1 MPTEALAETC
11 TPPRVGPGF
20 IALLTLAY
28 VGAFSAFV
36 PLLSIIVPLQA
47 QQVSMVDKIGLLGVA
62 TAWGAGVASVAN
74 LAAGWGSDRT
84 RSAWGRRRPW
94 IMLGLIGVLAA
105 YGLIGAARTPVGLI
119 IGVIAF
125 QLGFNLLFAPLTAI
139 LADQV
144 PDAQKGRVAAFLGL
158 GAPMGAA
165 TGVLIAGPILP
176 DAGARLALLGVI
188 VVACVLPLLVVWK
201 EPMTQTRET
210 SKPSRLHFTADFGFA
225 WMSRFCFQIAASVIN
240 AFMLFYLADH
250 AHYTEQFPGQSA
262 ESGLARL
269 IALSTVLIVASGFVG
284 GLLSDR
290 LRSRRLFILAASVIL
305 AAGLIIFALWPQ
317 WPGPLIGYALYG
329 VGFGLYSTV
338 DAALVAQVLPSRR
351 DAARDLGVM
360 NLTNTL
366 PAIVA
371 PMLALLALGAER
383 SDWCSLMVVSAGAAL
398 VGGLLVMAVRH
409 VR

>member
-1 MPTEALAETC
+1 MPTQTLPETS
-11 TPPRVGPGF
+11 TPPKVGPGF

-47 QQVSMVDKIGLLGVA
+47 QQVSVVDKVGLLGVA
-62 TAWGAGVASVAN
+62 TAWGAGVASLAN

-84 RSAWGRRRPW
+84 RSAFGRRRPW
-94 IMLGLIGVLAA
+94 ILLGLIGVLAA
-105 YGLIGAARTPVGLI
+105 YFLIGAARTPAGLI
-119 IGVIAF
+119 VGVIAF
-125 QLGFNLLFAPLTAI
+125 QLAFNLMFAPLTAI
-139 LADQV
+139 LADRV

-165 TGVLIAGPILP
+165 TGVLIAAPLLP
-176 DAGARLALLGVI
+176 DAGARLAALGLI
-188 VVACVLPLLVVWK
+188 VAACVLPLLLAWK
-201 EPMTQTRET
+201 EPAARDLERPR
-210 SKPSRLHFTADFGFA
+210 PSRLHFTADFGFA

-250 AHYTEQFPGQSA
+250 ARYAEQFPGQSA

-269 IALSTVLIVASGFVG
+269 IALSTVLIVVSGFVG

-290 LRSRRLFILAASVIL
+290 LGSRRRFILSASVIL
-305 AAGLIIFALWPQ
+305 AAGLTIFALWPQ
-317 WPGPLIGYALYG
+317 WPGPLVGYALYG
-329 VGFGLYSTV
+329 VGFGLYTTV

-366 PAIVA
+366 PAVA
-371 PMLALLALGAER
+371 APLLALLALGPDR
-383 SDWCSLMVVSAGAAL
+383 SDWPLLMVLSAGTAL
-398 VGGLLVMAVRH
+398 AGGLLVMAVRR

>member
-1 MPTEALAETC
+1 MPTQTHPD
-11 TPPRVGPGF
+11 TSIPPRVGPGF
-20 IALLTLAY
+20 VALLTLAY

-47 QQVSMVDKIGLLGVA
+47 QQVSVVDKVGLLGVA
-62 TAWGAGVASVAN
+62 TAWGAGVASLAN

-94 IMLGLIGVLAA
+94 ILLGLVGVLAA
-105 YGLIGAARTPVGLI
+105 YGLIGAARTPAALI
-119 IGVIAF
+119 VGVIAF
-125 QLGFNLLFAPLTAI
+125 QLGFNLMFAPLTAI
-139 LADQV
+139 LADRV

-165 TGVLIAGPILP
+165 TGVLIAGPALP
-176 DAGARLALLGVI
+176 DAGARLAALGVI
-188 VVACVLPLLVVWK
+188 VAACVLPLVLAWK
-201 EPMTQTRET
+201 EPAARDLERPR
-210 SKPSRLHFTADFGFA
+210 PSRLHFTADFGFA

-250 AHYTEQFPGQSA
+250 ARYAEQFPGQSA

-269 IALSTVLIVASGFVG
+269 IAFSTVLIVVSGFVG

-305 AAGLIIFALWPQ
+305 AAGLTIFALWPQ
-317 WPGPLIGYALYG
+317 WPGPLVGYALYG
-329 VGFGLYSTV
+329 VGFGLYTTV

-366 PAIVA
+366 PAVA
-371 PMLALLALGAER
+371 APLLALLALGSDR
-383 SDWCSLMVVSAGAAL
+383 SDWPLLMVLSAGTAL
-398 VGGLLVMAVRH
+398 AGGLLVMAVRS

>member
-1 MPTEALAETC
+1 MPTHAPAETS

-20 IALLTLAY
+20 VALLTLAY

-47 QQVSMVDKIGLLGVA
+47 QQVSMVDKVGLLGVA

-84 RSAWGRRRPW
+84 RSVWGRRRPW
-94 IMLGLIGVLAA
+94 ILLGLIGVLAA
-105 YGLIGAARTPVGLI
+105 YGLIGAARTPIGLI
-119 IGVIAF
+119 VGVIAF
-125 QLGFNLLFAPLTAI
+125 QLGFNLMFAPLTAI
-139 LADQV
+139 LADRV

-165 TGVLIAGPILP
+165 TGVLIADPILP

-188 VVACVLPLLVVWK
+188 VVACVVPLLLAWK
-201 EPMTQTRET
+201 EPVVRARET

-250 AHYTEQFPGQSA
+250 AHYAAQFPGQTA

-290 LRSRRLFILAASVIL
+290 LGSRRLFILAASVIL
-305 AAGLIIFALWPQ
+305 AGGLTIFALWPQ

-366 PAIVA
+366 PAVMA
-371 PMLALLALGAER
+371 PMLALLALGPER
-383 SDWCSLMVVSAGAAL
+383 SDWPSLMLVSACAAV

>member
-1 MPTEALAETC
+1 MPTQALAETS

-20 IALLTLAY
+20 VALLTLAY

-47 QQVSMVDKIGLLGVA
+47 QQVSMVDKVGLLGVA

-74 LAAGWGSDRT
+74 LASGWASDRT
-84 RSAWGRRRPW
+84 RSVWGRRRPW
-94 IMLGLIGVLAA
+94 ILLGLLGVLAA
-105 YGLIGAARTPVGLI
+105 YGLIGAARTPAGLI
-119 IGVIAF
+119 VGVIAF
-125 QLGFNLLFAPLTAI
+125 QLGFNLMFAPLTAI
-139 LADQV
+139 LADRV

-165 TGVLIAGPILP
+165 TGVLVAGPILP
-176 DAGARLALLGVI
+176 DAGARLALLGAI
-188 VVACVLPLLVVWK
+188 VVACVLPLLLAWK
-201 EPMTQTRET
+201 EPMAQTRET
-210 SKPSRLHFTADFGFA
+210 SRQSKLHFTADFGFA
-225 WMSRFCFQIAASVIN
+225 WMSRFCFQIAASVIS
-240 AFMLFYLADH
+240 AFMLFYLTDYAQY
-250 AHYTEQFPGQSA
+250 AEQFPGQTA

-305 AAGLIIFALWPQ
+305 AGGLMIFALWPQ

-329 VGFGLYSTV
+329 VGFGLYTTV

-366 PAIVA
+366 PAVVA
-371 PMLALLALGAER
+371 PMLALLALGPER
-383 SDWCSLMVVSAGAAL
+383 SEWPSLMLVSAGAAI

>member
-1 MPTEALAETC
+1 MPTQALAETS

-20 IALLTLAY
+20 VALLTLAY

-47 QQVSMVDKIGLLGVA
+47 QQLSVVDKIGLLGVA
-62 TAWGAGVASVAN
+62 TAWGAGVATVAN

-84 RSAWGRRRPW
+84 RFAWGRRRPW
-94 IMLGLIGVLAA
+94 ILLGLIGVLAA
-105 YGLIGAARTPVGLI
+105 YGLIGAARTPTGLI
-119 IGVIAF
+119 VGVIAF
-125 QLGFNLLFAPLTAI
+125 QLGFNLMFAPLTAI
-139 LADQV
+139 LADRV

-165 TGVLIAGPILP
+165 TGVLIAAPLLP
-176 DAGARLALLGVI
+176 DAGARLALLGAI
-188 VVACVLPLLVVWK
+188 VVACVLPLVLAWK
-201 EPMTQTRET
+201 EPAGQGSERTR
-210 SKPSRLHFTADFGFA
+210 PSRLHFTADFGFA

-250 AHYTEQFPGQSA
+250 ARYAEQFPGQTA

-284 GLLSDR
+284 GLLSDQ
-290 LRSRRLFILAASVIL
+290 LGSRRRFILAASLIL
-305 AAGLIIFALWPQ
+305 AGGLMIFALWPQ

-329 VGFGLYSTV
+329 VGFGLYTTV

-366 PAIVA
+366 PAVVA
-371 PMLALLALGAER
+371 PMLALLALGPER
-383 SDWCSLMVVSAGAAL
+383 SDWPSLMLVSAGAAL

>member
-1 MPTEALAETC
+1 MPTDVSADSHA
-11 TPPRVGPGF
+11 PIRVGPGF

-47 QQVSMVDKIGLLGVA
+47 QQIAVGDKVGLLGIA
-62 TAWGAGVASVAN
+62 TAWGAGVASVIN

-94 IMLGLIGVLAA
+94 ILAGLAGVVAA
-105 YGLIGAARTPVGLI
+105 YGLIGAARTPTGLVF
-119 IGVIAF
+119 GVIAF
-125 QLGFNLLFAPLTAI
+125 QFGFNLMFAPLTAI

-144 PDAQKGRVAAFLGL
+144 PDRQKGRVAAFLGL
-158 GAPMGAA
+158 GAPLGAA
-165 TGVLIAGPILP
+165 TGVLIAGPLLP
-176 DAGARLALLGVI
+176 DATARLVFLGLL
-188 VVACVLPLLVVWK
+188 VVACVLPLVIVWK
-201 EPMTQTRET
+201 EPPPRTRL
-210 SKPSRLHFTADFGFA
+210 KPQRSRLRFTADFGFT
-225 WMSRFCFQIAASVIN
+225 WLSRFCFQIAASVIN

-250 AHYTEQFPGQSA
+250 ARYAEQFPGQSV

-269 IALSTVLIVASGFVG
+269 IALSTVLIVVSGFVG

-290 LRSRRLFILAASVIL
+290 LRNRRLFILAASFIL
-305 AAGLIIFALWPQ
+305 AAGLAVFAIWPE
-317 WPGPLIGYALYG
+317 WPGPLVGYALYG
-329 VGFGLYSTV
+329 IGFGLYTTV

-366 PAIVA
+366 PAIAA
-371 PMLALLALGAER
+371 PMLALLVLGPERANWPALMIMTA
-383 SDWCSLMVVSAGAAL
+383 LAAGA
-398 VGGLLVMAVRH
+398 GGLLVMAVRK

>member
-1 MPTEALAETC
+1 MPTEDLAESN

-28 VGAFSAFV
+28 IGAFSAFA

-47 QQVSMVDKIGLLGVA
+47 QQVSVADKVGLLGIA
-62 TAWGAGVASVAN
+62 TAWGAGVASVVN

-84 RSAWGRRRPW
+84 RSIWGRRRPW
-94 IMLGLIGVLAA
+94 ILLGLIGVLAA
-105 YGLIGAARTPVGLI
+105 YMLIGAASTPAGLI

-125 QLGFNLLFAPLTAI
+125 QLGFNLMFAPLTAI
-139 LADQV
+139 LADRV

-165 TGVLIAGPILP
+165 AGVLIAVPILQEAP
-176 DAGARLALLGVI
+176 ARLFVLGLI
-188 VVACVLPLLVVWK
+188 VVACVLPLLLAWK
-201 EPMTQTRET
+201 EPIAPARERAR
-210 SKPSRLHFTADFGFA
+210 PSRLRFTWDFGFA
-225 WMSRFCFQIAASVIN
+225 WMSRFCFQIAASVLH

-250 AHYTEQFPGQSA
+250 AHYAEQFPGQTA

-269 IALSTVLIVASGFVG
+269 IALSTALIVVSGFVG

-290 LRSRRLFILAASVIL
+290 LRNRRLFILAASVIL
-305 AAGLIIFALWPQ
+305 AAGLIIFAVWPQ
-317 WPGPLIGYALYG
+317 WPGPLVGYALYG
-329 VGFGLYSTV
+329 VGFGLYTTV

-366 PAIVA
+366 PAVVA
-371 PMLALLALGAER
+371 PILALAALGPER
-383 SDWCSLMVVSAGAAL
+383 SDWASLMTLAAAASIA
-398 VGGLLVMAVRH
+398 GGLLVMAVRH